1 MSEPLIIKQLSIF
14 LENKTGRLTELTH
27 LLGKAGINLSA
38 FSMAESSDFGIMRV
52 VLSDPQAAKKLLTA
66 NGFTVTLSDVVCLFV
81 PNTPGMLSDA
91 LLKLSEH
98 NVSIDYMYAFAM
110 DDMARVVIRPND
122 INKCVEILQKTNQK
136 MIRASD
142 MYYF

>member
-91 LLKLSEH
+91 LLTLSEH

>member
-1 MSEPLIIKQLSIF
+1 MIIKQLSIF
-14 LENKTGRLTELTH
+14 IENKTGRLTEVTR

-52 VLSDPQAAKKLLTA
+52 VLSDPQTACKILTD

-81 PNTPGMLSDA
+81 PNTPGTLSTALTILSD
-91 LLKLSEH
+91 H
-98 NVSIDYMYAFAM
+98 NVAVDYMYAFAM
-110 DDMARVVIRPND
+110 DDIARVVIRPND
-122 INKCVEILQKTNQK
+122 VHRCVEVLQKSNLQLVTAK
-136 MIRASD
+136 D

>member
-14 LENKTGRLTELTH
+14 LENKTGRLTELTR
-27 LLGKAGINLSA
+27 LLGSAGINLSA

-81 PNTPGMLSDA
+81 PNTPGNLSEA
-91 LLKLSEH
+91 LLILSEH
-98 NVSIDYMYAFAM
+98 NVSVDYMYAFAM
-110 DDMARVVIRPND
+110 DDVARVVIRPSD
-122 INKCVEILQKTNQK
+122 IAKCVEVLQKSNLK
-136 MIRASD
+136 LIKASD

>member
-14 LENKTGRLTELTH
+14 LENKTGRLTELTR

-52 VLSDPQAAKKLLTA
+52 VLSDPQAAKKLLSA

-91 LLKLSEH
+91 LLILSEH

-136 MIRASD
+136 MIKASD